1 MAKNRTINVQGYEIA
16 ISQVNQ
22 EDYICITDMAK
33 TRNGDSRAIDI
44 IKNWLRNRNTI
55 EFLGGWET
63 LYNPDFKVEIF
74 DHFRKQAGLNSFVL
88 NPQVW
93 IEETSAKG
101 IISKSG
107 RYGGTFAHK
116 DIAFE
121 FGTWLSPSFK
131 LYLIKEF
138 QRLKETESP
147 GSQLEWN
154 FRRSLAATNYRIHT
168 DAIKENLI
176 PWGDIPQN
184 ADVYIYAEEA
194 DLINLALFGITIRQW
209 REKYPNEAS
218 QGKNIRDCAD
228 SNRLIVLSNLESLNA
243 MLIREKVDKKKRF
256 ELLRKTAIS
265 QLESLNK
272 IRTAIPAVFE
282 IPEGKE

>member
-1 MAKNRTINVQGYEIA
+1 MAKNRTINVQGHEIT

-33 TRNGDSRAIDI
+33 TRKGDSRAIDI

-93 IEETSAKG
+93 VEETGAKG

-131 LYLIKEF
+131 LYLI
-138 QRLKETESP
+138 
-147 GSQLEWN
+147 
-154 FRRSLAATNYRIHT
+154 
-168 DAIKENLI
+168 
-176 PWGDIPQN
+176 
-184 ADVYIYAEEA
+184 
-194 DLINLALFGITIRQW
+194 
-209 REKYPNEAS
+209 
-218 QGKNIRDCAD
+218 
-228 SNRLIVLSNLESLNA
+228 VLSNLESLNA
-243 MLIREKVDKKKRF
+243 MLIREKVAKKKRF
-256 ELLRKTAIS
+256 ELLRKTAVS
-265 QLESLNK
+265 QLGSLNK
-272 IRTAIPAVFE
+272 IKTAIPAIFE
-282 IPEGKE
+282 IPAGRE